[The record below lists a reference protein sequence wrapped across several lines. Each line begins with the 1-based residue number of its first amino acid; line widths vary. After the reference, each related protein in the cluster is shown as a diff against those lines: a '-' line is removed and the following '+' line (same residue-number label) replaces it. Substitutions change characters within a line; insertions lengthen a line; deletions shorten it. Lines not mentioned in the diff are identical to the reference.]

1 MLLVKYLSIKKN
13 KLFFIYAD
21 RIDFSLYKKMK
32 NSGLLILENLIRL
45 TRSSENKFKRGNFKG
60 ALDEK
65 LKAKAILKSKS
76 CDEKIIKKY
85 RKELSRLYDS
95 KFDLIFDHKLKIDE
109 IKINE
114 IVKMLELK
122 SEEKLKNL
130 DYRGAIKALRRA
142 EKYISN

>member
-1 MLLVKYLSIKKN
+1 MEDSDELMLGNIIK
-13 KLFFIYAD
+13 
-21 RIDFSLYKKMK
+21 
-32 NSGLLILENLIRL
+32 L
-45 TRSSENKFKRGNFKG
+45 TRSSEKKFKLGNFKG
-60 ALDEK
+60 ALEDKIKANEM
-65 LKAKAILKSKS
+65 LKYKS
-76 CDEKIIKKY
+76 CDEKMIKKY
-85 RKELSRLYDS
+85 RQELSSLYSS